1 MKFRLKID
9 QNTDEEIIARVHR
22 KSRLTDEIERLVR
35 EDKGDTK
42 ITVYSEENDLIVEK
56 DYNDI
61 ESVFV
66 NGGKTTVVDLK
77 GEMFV
82 VRLKLYEAEE
92 IFPECFIRINKS
104 AIANKNRIA
113 RFEANFNGSVDV
125 IFQSG
130 YSDYVSRRCFADI
143 KRSMKK

>member
-42 ITVYSEENDLIVEK
+42 ITVYSEEKDLIVEK